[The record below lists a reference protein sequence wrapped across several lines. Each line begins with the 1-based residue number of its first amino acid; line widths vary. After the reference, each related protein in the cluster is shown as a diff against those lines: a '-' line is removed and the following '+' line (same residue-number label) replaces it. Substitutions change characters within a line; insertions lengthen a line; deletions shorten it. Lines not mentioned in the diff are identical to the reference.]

1 MVNVMLCKFHLKK
14 KKRDAFHTSSFLQSN
29 NINVGTG
36 VIYDLRME
44 NTSEEGREGKGMTQL

>member
-14 KKRDAFHTSSFLQSN
+14 KKRDTLHTTSFLQSN